1 MYLSGLCPLLL
12 NSTLSLSHTHASN
25 TLSIFTRALSLPRK
39 YPSSVD
45 SLSHSFLYCSICT
58 LAAKK
63 YFFVVARWSA
73 GDVSFRGMET
83 TTGRNDSIKRFDCS
97 SRDDCPLIE
106 NCPSAPL
113 DQEREKLGA
122 EMARRVPI
130 WRAIFLIFE
139 PRDFERVTCTH

>member
-1 MYLSGLCPLLL
+1 MPPSSGYVSLR
-12 NSTLSLSHTHASN
+12 TLSFIIKLDFLSHIQALN
-25 TLSIFTRALSLPRK
+25 TLSIFTRAVPLPRK
-39 YPSSVD
+39 YSSSV
-45 SLSHSFLYCSICT
+45 SHSFLYCSICT

-113 DQEREKLGA
+113 DQERERSLERRWRNVYPYGA
-122 EMARRVPI
+122 PS
-130 WRAIFLIFE
+130 F
-139 PRDFERVTCTH
+139 